1 MIKSAIGQSFRLTG
15 RAVRTCLIAAGL
27 LTWSLAA
34 LSQSQEED
42 LRVTVKSGDT
52 FGGILKRE
60 LQSLD
65 AWGEV
70 ARFNELEKPD
80 QIRPGEVLVIPAE
93 VLMRRHY
100 ATVVYVKG
108 KAIHHSAS
116 EKTMQQVTKGSK
128 VFRGDLIET
137 ARDGFVSV
145 SFNGGSSVN
154 IQPESAMRISLL
166 NCIDK
171 ENACEIKLNAE
182 KGYLGLDVQG
192 VDFKKPTI
200 FNIDTP
206 YASAAVRGTRF
217 DFDINDGN
225 VLGVTE
231 GKVEIT
237 YNGNRSDVDIGKGV
251 VVADGGS
258 IGQQID
264 LLGKPEIRLSD
275 DLDKVSSEDVIS
287 WEVVSGAEK
296 YLVTYASSES
306 MQDVVASIDNVD
318 NVTRPELPVG
328 EYYLSTRAVDANG
341 LRGFSAQKK
350 IAVVKLD
357 DGTQAPDLDIQVT
370 DTEMQVKA
378 PESASNTTEVKIGNA
393 LVEINSREYV
403 VSTNTY
409 LLEPGQ
415 QITIPIDSSKDWYLQ
430 NRAVMSADTVSSYGF
445 LYVFE
450 APGQ

>member
-27 LTWSLAA
+27 LTWSVAA

-70 ARFNELEKPD
+70 ARYNELETPD
-80 QIRPGEVLVIPAE
+80 KIRPGEVLVIPAE

-116 EKTMQQVTKGSK
+116 KKTMQQVTKGSK

-275 DLDKVSSEDVIS
+275 DQDKVSSEDVIS

-296 YLVTYASSES
+296 YLVTYAGSES
-306 MQDVVASIDNVD
+306 MQDVVASIAVSY
-318 NVTRPELPVG
+318 THLTLP
-328 EYYLSTRAVDANG
+328 
-341 LRGFSAQKK
+341 
-350 IAVVKLD
+350 
-357 DGTQAPDLDIQVT
+357 
-370 DTEMQVKA
+370 
-378 PESASNTTEVKIGNA
+378 
-393 LVEINSREYV
+393 
-403 VSTNTY
+403 
-409 LLEPGQ
+409 
-415 QITIPIDSSKDWYLQ
+415 TIYS
-430 NRAVMSADTVSSYGF
+430 V
-445 LYVFE
+445 
-450 APGQ
+450 